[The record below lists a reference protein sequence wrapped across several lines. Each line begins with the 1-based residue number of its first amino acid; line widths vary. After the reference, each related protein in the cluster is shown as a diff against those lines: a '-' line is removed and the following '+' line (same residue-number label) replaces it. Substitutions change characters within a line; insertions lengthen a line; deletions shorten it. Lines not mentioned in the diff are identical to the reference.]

1 MKITTKENSVIIDER
16 EVPKSSVSY
25 DRINNGIQFKS
36 GVAGKNSFYHY
47 SAIEANGVKFN
58 SAQELYDWL
67 SENFFDDG
75 GGGGVTGPQQATLA
89 EVQAGEDVGKYV
101 NPYSLS
107 QIVNGVNVLTD
118 DSVTL
123 DGSGSYTFN
132 GGEPVTWTLK
142 AVEDGNGETYSI
154 KNRGDA
160 VLTVTGD
167 LYFTSPVGSIQI
179 APGDAVILHND
190 TETYTVN

>member
-118 DSVTL
+118 GPVTL

-132 GGEPVTWTLK
+132 GSDPVTWMLK
-142 AVEDGNGETYSI
+142 AVEDGEGETYSI
-154 KNRGDA
+154 KNRGSST
-160 VLTVTGD
+160 LTITGD
-167 LYFTSPVGSIQI
+167 LYFTSAVSSIQI